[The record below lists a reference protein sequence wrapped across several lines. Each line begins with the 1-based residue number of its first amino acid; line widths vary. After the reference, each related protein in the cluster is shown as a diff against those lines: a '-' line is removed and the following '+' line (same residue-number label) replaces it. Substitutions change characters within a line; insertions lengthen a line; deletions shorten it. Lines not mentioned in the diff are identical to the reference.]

1 MTSEKFGIYNQSAAL
16 ARLDYW
22 EAWRLW
28 HIDIL
33 YQRDSLVMP
42 SLEHQVNV
50 AQAIF
55 SGIPESIKVDM
66 LQLRESLSKHKIK

>member
-1 MTSEKFGIYNQSAAL
+1 
-16 ARLDYW
+16 
-22 EAWRLW
+22 
-28 HIDIL
+28 
-33 YQRDSLVMP
+33 MP